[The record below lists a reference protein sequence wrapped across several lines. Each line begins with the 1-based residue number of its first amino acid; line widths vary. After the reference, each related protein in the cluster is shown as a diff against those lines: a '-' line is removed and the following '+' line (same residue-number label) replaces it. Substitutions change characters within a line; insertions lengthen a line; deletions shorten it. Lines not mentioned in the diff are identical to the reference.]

1 MTSDAVAGV
10 DGCRSGWVVAV
21 LDRSPPPGPRS
32 GPAHLTVTV
41 VERLDGVVGQVD
53 GGGLAAVAVDMP
65 IGLPDAEPRACDLA
79 ARRRLGPRR
88 SSVFPAPARAVL
100 GAATYAEALARS
112 RAACGRGL
120 SRQAFNLLPKLA
132 ALDAVVR
139 PALQDAV
146 VEAHPELAFARLAGH
161 PAAHPKRTA
170 PGRAERLALL
180 RAAGLGD
187 LSGLRLPG
195 TAPDDVLDAAVLV
208 LTAARVRDGRAERL
222 GDGARD
228 GRGLRMEV
236 VV

>member
-1 MTSDAVAGV
+1 
-10 DGCRSGWVVAV
+10 
-21 LDRSPPPGPRS
+21 
-32 GPAHLTVTV
+32 
-41 VERLDGVVGQVD
+41 VD

-65 IGLPDAEPRACDLA
+65 IGLPDAGPRACDLA

-100 GAATYAEALARS
+100 GAATYAEAQARS
-112 RAACGRGL
+112 RAACGQGL
-120 SRQAFNLLPKLA
+120 SQQAFNLLGKLA

-139 PALQDAV
+139 PALQGVV
-146 VEAHPELAFARLAGH
+146 VEAHPELAFARLAGR

-195 TAPDDVLDAAVLV
+195 AAPDDVLDAAVLV